1 MRTKNT
7 YCIINFTFLARSI
20 KYYLFPCCV
29 KISKFEVF
37 LINKTSIVR
46 FKIKKKNYLVP
57 TMHKELEDNF
67 YEKEESV
74 ERSHKYNQAG
84 FPL

>member
-1 MRTKNT
+1 
-7 YCIINFTFLARSI
+7 
-20 KYYLFPCCV
+20 
-29 KISKFEVF
+29 
-37 LINKTSIVR
+37 
-46 FKIKKKNYLVP
+46 
-57 TMHKELEDNF
+57 MHEELEDNF